1 MIFFSNFW
9 SEAGFF
15 WWVLAF
21 VACLIA
27 IVGIIPDLFRD
38 RKLPGVLKALW
49 VIFLIF
55 FPFVGVIVYVIA
67 RGRGMAQRRL
77 AEMDEDLEAS
87 EVFGGGA
94 RPVDQIAR
102 AKQMLDSGEITQED
116 FDKLRADGN
125 A

>member
-27 IVGIIPDLFRD
+27 LFGILPDLFRD
-38 RKLPGVLKALW
+38 KKLHGWAKALW
-49 VIFLIF
+49 VLFLVF
-55 FPFVGVIVYVIA
+55 VPFVTVIVYVIA

-77 AEMDEDLEAS
+77 SELDEELEAN

-102 AKQMLDSGEITQED
+102 AKEMLDSGAITQED
-116 FDKLRADGN
+116 YDKLRADGN